1 MASPRLSRFTAQ
13 AFDATVYER
22 ANELREVGAGMMLWP
37 NATRVL
43 KELGLLERVAA
54 LSGPNQH
61 FLVRSSAGTIL
72 MDIGL
77 GHFEVPALCTR
88 RSDLLDALISAL
100 PTERV
105 RLGHD
110 FGYLERQKSSVGIHF
125 SNGVSVEHDFLI
137 GADGIR
143 SRVRSQLLGVHEP
156 IYPRLHR
163 LAGIGASERLCPG
176 GANSET
182 WGRGKRF
189 GILNTGADR
198 FTWYA
203 TANTDPDHVDSR
215 EGRQR
220 ELLRMFAGWHEPVE
234 SLIAGTD
241 EGAIL
246 KNGAY
251 DLPPLKRWGHG
262 RVMLLGDAA
271 HPCTPNLGL
280 GGCMALEDAL
290 VLANSFCKE
299 ATPELALRRY
309 ESLRRRRTRH
319 VQQRSL
325 LMGSIG
331 QWENRLVTGGR
342 QMVTRILPATI
353 FERNLRRVYSYAALG
368 PYWWAQR
375 SWPLYL
381 SWPKTN
387 PRKEYSIHS
396 GARSQFMSEN
406 PGCCLPLRTITRSM
420 HQSPPAPSGNR
431 RPRTLSSLS
440 KPRK

>member
-1 MASPRLSRFTAQ
+1 MGNFKFNIGIIGGGIGGVAAAVALHRAGI
-13 AFDATVYER
+13 DATVYER

-43 KELGLLERVAA
+43 KELGLLERVVA
-54 LSGPNQH
+54 LSGPNH
-61 FLVRSSAGTIL
+61 RFLVRSSTGSIL
-72 MDIGL
+72 MNIGL
-77 GHFEVPALCTR
+77 GHFDVPALCTR
-88 RSDLLDALISAL
+88 RSDLQGALISAL
-100 PTERV
+100 PPDRV

-110 FGYLERQKSSVGIHF
+110 FAHLERQSSSVGIQF

-143 SRVRSQLLGVHEP
+143 SRVRSQSLGVHEP
-156 IYPRLHR
+156 IYRGYTVWRGLARLR
-163 LAGIGASERLCPG
+163 DTVLG
-176 GANSET
+176 GSNSET

-189 GILNTGADR
+189 GILHTGADR

-203 TANTDPDHVDSR
+203 AANTDPDHADSA

-220 ELLRMFAGWHEPVE
+220 ELLRMFAGWHAPVE
-234 SLIAGTD
+234 SLIAATE

-251 DLPPLKRWGHG
+251 DLPPLRRWGHG

-290 VLANSFCKE
+290 VLAKSFCKE

-309 ESLRRRRTRH
+309 ELLRRRRTRH

-325 LMGSIG
+325 LMGHIG
-331 QWENRLVTGGR
+331 QWENLLIAAGR
-342 QMVTRILPATI
+342 QVMTGMLPAKI
-353 FERNLRRVYSYAALG
+353 FERNLRKIYSYAA
-368 PYWWAQR
+368 
-375 SWPLYL
+375 
-381 SWPKTN
+381 
-387 PRKEYSIHS
+387 
-396 GARSQFMSEN
+396 
-406 PGCCLPLRTITRSM
+406 
-420 HQSPPAPSGNR
+420 
-431 RPRTLSSLS
+431 
-440 KPRK
+440 

>member
-1 MASPRLSRFTAQ
+1 MGHSKFNIGIIGGGIGGVAAAVALHRAGIQ
-13 AFDATVYER
+13 ATVYER

-43 KELGLLERVAA
+43 KELGLLERVAT

-61 FLVRSSAGTIL
+61 FLVRSRTGTIL

-77 GHFEVPALCTR
+77 GHFDVPALCTR

-100 PTERV
+100 PAQRV

-110 FGYLERQKSSVGIHF
+110 FGYFERQKSSVGIHF
-125 SNGVSVEHDFLI
+125 SNGVSMEHDFLI

-143 SRVRSQLLGVHEP
+143 SRVRSQLLGIREP
-156 IYPRLHR
+156 IFRGYTIWRGLARLT
-163 LAGIGASERLCPG
+163 GAVSKG
-176 GANSET
+176 SNSET

-189 GILNTGADR
+189 GILSTGGDR

-203 TANTDPDHVDSR
+203 TANTDPGHVDSH

-220 ELLRMFAGWHEPVE
+220 ELLQMFAGWHEPVE
-234 SLIAGTD
+234 SLIAGTE

-290 VLANSFCKE
+290 VLAKSFSRE

-325 LMGSIG
+325 LMGNIG

-342 QMVTRILPATI
+342 QMVTSMLPARI
-353 FERNLRRVYSYAALG
+353 FERNLRRVYSYAA
-368 PYWWAQR
+368 
-375 SWPLYL
+375 
-381 SWPKTN
+381 
-387 PRKEYSIHS
+387 
-396 GARSQFMSEN
+396 
-406 PGCCLPLRTITRSM
+406 
-420 HQSPPAPSGNR
+420 
-431 RPRTLSSLS
+431 
-440 KPRK
+440 

>member
-1 MASPRLSRFTAQ
+1 MGHCKFNIGIVGGGIGGVAAAV
-13 AFDATVYER
+13 AFHRAGIQATVYER

-43 KELGLLERVAA
+43 KELGLLERVAV

-61 FLVRSSAGTIL
+61 FLVRSRTGTIL

-77 GHFEVPALCTR
+77 GHFDVPALCTR
-88 RSDLLDALISAL
+88 RSDLLAALISAL
-100 PTERV
+100 PAERV

-110 FGYLERQKSSVGIHF
+110 FEYFEEKNSSVGIHF
-125 SNGVSVEHDFLI
+125 SDGISIEHDFLI

-143 SRVRSQLLGVHEP
+143 SRVRSQLLGMREP
-156 IYPRLHR
+156 IYRGYTIWRGLARLT
-163 LAGIGASERLCPG
+163 GAVPSG
-176 GANSET
+176 SNSET

-189 GILNTGADR
+189 GILSTGGDR

-203 TANTDPDHVDSR
+203 TANTDPGHVDSH

-220 ELLRMFAGWHEPVE
+220 ELLQMFAGWHEPVK
-234 SLIAGTD
+234 SLIAGT
-241 EGAIL
+241 EAGTIL

-290 VLANSFCKE
+290 VLANSFAGE
-299 ATPELALRRY
+299 ASPELALRRY
-309 ESLRRRRTRH
+309 ESLRRERTRH

-325 LMGSIG
+325 LMGHIG
-331 QWENRLVTGGR
+331 QWENLLIGAGR
-342 QMVTRILPATI
+342 QLMTGMLPAKI
-353 FERNLRRVYSYAALG
+353 FERNLRRVYSYAA
-368 PYWWAQR
+368 
-375 SWPLYL
+375 
-381 SWPKTN
+381 
-387 PRKEYSIHS
+387 
-396 GARSQFMSEN
+396 
-406 PGCCLPLRTITRSM
+406 
-420 HQSPPAPSGNR
+420 
-431 RPRTLSSLS
+431 
-440 KPRK
+440 